1 MASPRNG
8 AFLDQADAVQ
18 SFEYQDD
25 DEQQQCSDNLTPS
38 NKQVRFTNK
47 PPSSSRPA
55 IHDYYG
61 GQSLNPRA
69 GTALS
74 SSPRSPLMKK
84 FAPVQ
89 DRRVN
94 TILLEALQLVEF
106 TKDELLM
113 IEKSVKRLRDAI
125 HGFAILVDKQVNIIG
140 AESLEE
146 RGRVKADIQDLCEN
160 LKTSNALLD
169 STCARMKKHLS
180 TGKNQIHAHKRRLV
194 GKAVAELVETTTTTT
209 TTEACAAHQC
219 SVNEAPMSPLRSATN
234 NRALYGI
241 SVGSSSH
248 HHSQAPGSAPRPS
261 RSYGSPS
268 SPGRTAAMS
277 GCGGPES
284 PLMSR
289 TRTSSSRVPLAAIL
303 ELTPPDPFSQHCEPQ
318 VYLSPEFFTSVSE
331 AVGISEKEFF
341 EPKDIVRFVH
351 EMLTFSVAR
360 SGVLTFMGKAH
371 HRQLIPKYA
380 HELVRLILQELQP
393 APQVQS

>member
-1 MASPRNG
+1 MAGPRNG
-8 AFLDQADAVQ
+8 DF
-18 SFEYQDD
+18 QDD
-25 DEQQQCSDNLTPS
+25 AQQFKYNNDEQLTPS
-38 NKQVRFTNK
+38 RQVRFTNA
-47 PPSSSRPA
+47 PSSSSPPA
-55 IHDYYG
+55 IHDFYG
-61 GQSLNPRA
+61 SQALNPRA
-69 GTALS
+69 SNL
-74 SSPRSPLMKK
+74 SPRSPLMKK

-106 TKDELLM
+106 SKDELAVV
-113 IEKSVKRLRDAI
+113 EKSVKRLRDAI

-194 GKAVAELVETTTTTT
+194 GKAVAELVETTTN
-209 TTEACAAHQC
+209 TEACASHQC
-219 SVNEAPMSPLRSATN
+219 SVNEASRSPSKASN

-241 SVGSSSH
+241 NVASSGHFSQPAGSPSS
-248 HHSQAPGSAPRPS
+248 RPS
-261 RSYGSPS
+261 TSYGSSPSSS
-268 SPGRTAAMS
+268 SPGRTAIIMT
-277 GCGGPES
+277 GGQES
-284 PLMSR
+284 PVMSR
-289 TRTSSSRVPLAAIL
+289 LHTSSRVPLAAVL
-303 ELTPPDPFSQHCEPQ
+303 EQNLSDQFAHHREPQ
-318 VYLSPEFFTSVSE
+318 VYLSPDFFASVSE
-331 AVGISEKEFF
+331 AVGICEKEFF

-360 SGVLTFMGKAH
+360 SGVLTFLGKAH

-380 HELVRLILQELQP
+380 SELVKLILQELQP
-393 APQVQS
+393 APQVCRKLRSSS

>member
-8 AFLDQADAVQ
+8 DFHNEVDEAQQ
-18 SFEYQDD
+18 FECEEG
-25 DEQQQCSDNLTPS
+25 EQQCPGNLTPS
-38 NKQVRFTNK
+38 KQVRFTK
-47 PPSSSRPA
+47 MPSSPPA

-61 GQSLNPRA
+61 GQSLNPRTV
-69 GTALS
+69 TAS
-74 SSPRSPLMKK
+74 NPSPRSPLMKK

-106 TKDELLM
+106 TKDELVVV
-113 IEKSVKRLRDAI
+113 EKAVKRLRDAI

-194 GKAVAELVETTTTTT
+194 GKAVTELVETTT

-219 SVNEAPMSPLRSATN
+219 SANEPSQSPSRAATD

-248 HHSQAPGSAPRPS
+248 HHLPAPCSPS
-261 RSYGSPS
+261 RSFTSYGSPS
-268 SPGRTAAMS
+268 SPGRTAS
-277 GCGGPES
+277 TGTSGPES

-289 TRTSSSRVPLAAIL
+289 IRTSSRVPLVSIL
-303 ELTPPDPFSQHCEPQ
+303 EPTPPDPFSQPREPQ
-318 VYLSPEFFTSVSE
+318 LYLSPDYFTSVSD

-341 EPKDIVRFVH
+341 EPKDILRFVH

-371 HRQLIPKYA
+371 HRHLIPKYA
-380 HELVRLILQELQP
+380 NELVRLILQELQP
-393 APQVQS
+393 APQVQNLLCSIISNSS